1 MAIVNPEA
9 KLVRAIRISEGDLY
23 WCEQCDDWH
32 PGEPEKLGEGFY
44 LGKFPGGLNHGRVVG
59 NRGDEDD
66 PGYLYLL
73 SDGTDYKTTVYMCVN
88 GAVFDSEDWWAQD
101 AGWKC
106 TECTSIYT
114 DEDYDSD
121 EAKAMAEDC
130 CRREKDKKEA
140 DSLKIIENKLTD
152 PSVAYSTTNSTTI
165 MSGTI
170 TSINDATGTMTV
182 SIEKLNEILGAPKA
196 PEPQVIPVD
205 DVTADA
211 FK

>member
-1 MAIVNPEA
+1 MASANSQA
-9 KLVRAIRISEGDLY
+9 KLVRAIRINEGDLY
-23 WCEQCDDWH
+23 WCDQCEDWH

-44 LGKFPGGLNHGRVVG
+44 LGKFPGGLDHGRVVG
-59 NRGDEDD
+59 NRGGEDD

-73 SDGTDYKTTVYMCVN
+73 SDGTDYKTIVYRCVN

-106 TECTSIYT
+106 TECISVYT
-114 DEDYDSD
+114 EEDYGGDE

-130 CRREKDKKEA
+130 CRRDKDRKES
-140 DSLKIIENKLTD
+140 DSEELIENKLTD
-152 PSVAYSTTNSTTI
+152 PSVAYTTTNATTI
-165 MSGTI
+165 LSGTI
-170 TSINDATGTMTV
+170 TSINEATGGMTI
-182 SIEKLNEILGAPKA
+182 SIEKLNEILNVNAPK
-196 PEPQVIPVD
+196 PEVIPVD